1 MQWENWLEREFVSA
15 ENATGLL
22 PQVQEPGYPSCFCSL
37 AFGLKSWREGRAT
50 PRVSRLTLLRE
61 AGSLANGQNS
71 TLSDS
76 FLQRDLGMDFWCGFY
91 IDTPSTLFK
100 LKRIVFFPVK
110 VYRYTAHE
118 QKSMS
123 RVGHSHV
130 ICSCKGL
137 ETT

>member
-1 MQWENWLEREFVSA
+1 MST

-37 AFGLKSWREGRAT
+37 AFGLESWREGRAT

-76 FLQRDLGMDFWCGFY
+76 FLRKDLGMDFWRGFY
-91 IDTPSTLFK
+91 IDMPSTLFK
-100 LKRIVFFPVK
+100 LKCIVFFPVK
-110 VYRYTAHE
+110 VYR
-118 QKSMS
+118 S
-123 RVGHSHV
+123 
-130 ICSCKGL
+130 
-137 ETT
+137 TTCE

>member
-37 AFGLKSWREGRAT
+37 AFGLESWREGRAT

-61 AGSLANGQNS
+61 AGSLANGQKS

-76 FLQRDLGMDFWCGFY
+76 FLRKNLGMDFWRGFY
-91 IDTPSTLFK
+91 IDMPSTLFK
-100 LKRIVFFPVK
+100 LKCIVFFPVK
-110 VYRYTAHE
+110 VYR
-118 QKSMS
+118 S
-123 RVGHSHV
+123 
-130 ICSCKGL
+130 
-137 ETT
+137 TTCE